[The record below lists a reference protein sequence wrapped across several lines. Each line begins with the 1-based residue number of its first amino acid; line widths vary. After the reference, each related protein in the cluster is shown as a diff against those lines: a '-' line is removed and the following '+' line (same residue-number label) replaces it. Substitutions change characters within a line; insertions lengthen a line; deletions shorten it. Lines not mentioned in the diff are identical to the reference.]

1 MTINRIVK
9 RLCRDGYVLPI
20 PQVKDRPYLYMPN
33 PSVIH
38 PQSPRIQ
45 HHLAVADLYIQ
56 LGQPKVYEIE
66 PIINDEY
73 RPDAYTRLDGEPVLI
88 ELQRTV
94 ISAKKM
100 QAKVDAFAESF
111 VRKQHDA
118 KTLWIVSDYVYQVKA
133 PTGFTVAQ
141 KPILDA
147 VI

>member
-1 MTINRIVK
+1 MTINRIIK
-9 RLCRDGYVLPI
+9 RMCRDGYVLSI

-38 PQSPRIQ
+38 PQSPRLQ

-56 LGQPKVYEIE
+56 IGQPKVYEIE
-66 PIINDEY
+66 PTINELY
-73 RPDAYTRLDGEPVLI
+73 RPDAYTRLDGVPILI

-100 QAKVDAFAESF
+100 QAKVDAFAEAYH
-111 VRKQHDA
+111 RKQHDA
-118 KTLWIVSDYVYQVKA
+118 KTLWIVSDYVYTVKTPA
-133 PTGFTVAQ
+133 GFTVAQ